1 MAGRVM
7 GNWYLGM
14 MSGTSLD
21 GVDAALIETDGRT
34 VTAWGAAESRAYPPE
49 LRTQLRR
56 LLDRAPMLGAGD
68 EEVLEAER
76 LLTLEHARL
85 AREICAK
92 APAPVAA
99 IGFHGQ
105 TILHRPD
112 EGRSWQIGDA
122 GLLAGQCAL
131 PVVADFRSA
140 DVAAGGQGAP
150 LVPVYHAALCAAREK
165 PLAVVNIGGVANVTW
180 IGAEGELL
188 AFDCGPGNALIDD
201 WMAAHGFPPVDR
213 DGRMA
218 AAGQA
223 DRAWVARVL
232 RRDYFARKP
241 PKSLD
246 RNDFSAMDLPRWTVA
261 DGAASLTLLT
271 ARAIAAAAGHFPAN
285 PVQWLICG
293 GGRHNRT
300 MMAMLSDAVKGTVTA
315 VDEWGWRGDMLEAEA
330 FAFLAARHL
339 QGLPLSFPGTTG
351 VPRPMTGG
359 VLFSPG
365 HGTR

>member
-1 MAGRVM
+1 M
-7 GNWYLGM
+7 GTWYLGM

-21 GVDAALIETDGRT
+21 GVDAALIETDGYI
-34 VTAWGAAESRAYPPE
+34 VTARGVAKSRAYPMV
-49 LRTQLRR
+49 LRDRLRR
-56 LLDRAPMLGAGD
+56 LLDRAPQLGTGD
-68 EEVLEAER
+68 DEVLEAER
-76 LLTLEHARL
+76 LLTLEHIRL
-85 AREICAK
+85 ARELCNE
-92 APAPVAA
+92 APAAVAA

-105 TILHRPD
+105 TILHRPAD
-112 EGRSWQIGDA
+112 RRSWQIGDA
-122 GLLAGQCAL
+122 ALLAEQCGV

-150 LVPVYHAALCAAREK
+150 LVPVYHAALCANCKK

-180 IGAEGELL
+180 IGANGDLL

-201 WMAAHGFPPVDR
+201 WMASHGYPPVDR

-218 AAGQA
+218 ATGRA
-223 DRAWVARVL
+223 DRAWVEQVL
-232 RRDYFARKP
+232 QRDFFAEKP

-246 RNDFSAMDLPRWTVA
+246 RNDFSAVNLPRWNVA

-271 ARAIAAAAGHFPAN
+271 VRAIAAAKDHLPTD
-285 PVQWLICG
+285 PMQWIICG

-300 MMAMLSDAVKGTVTA
+300 MIAMLNDCLDTRVNMA
-315 VDEWGWRGDMLEAEA
+315 DEWGWNGDMLEAEA

-339 QGLPLSFPGTTG
+339 QGLPLSYPKTTG

-359 VLFSPG
+359 VLFKPQQ
-365 HGTR
+365 